1 MVESRFDGQ
10 GRVAGSLVNT
20 TPVGVLVFDTKT
32 GGVTSVN
39 REARRI
45 VNDLCAPGG
54 SAEQLLEV
62 LTFRRFD
69 GRDVSLEEFPLAKA
83 LGTGETVRAEE
94 IVLQKLLSLLW
105 GRLVQALADVPRP
118 CKDSLC

>member
-1 MVESRFDGQ
+1 M
-10 GRVAGSLVNT
+10 
-20 TPVGVLVFDTKT
+20 GVLVFDAKT

-62 LTFRRFD
+62 LTFRRAD
-69 GRDVSLEEFPLAKA
+69 GREVSLEEFPLAQG
-83 LGTGETVRAEE
+83 LSTGETVRAEE
-94 IVLQKLLSLLW
+94 IVLQAPD
-105 GRLVQALADVPRP
+105 GRSGDHPDQRHVHPLGGGGGRVGGA
-118 CKDSLC
+118 